1 MITNREIISK
11 VRKSIQEKDADT
23 TFTNK
28 YIFSKLNEHTKWL
41 IYREIKSGNIYRDIT
56 LFQTRKCMPT
66 IKVPKYDIC
75 CPIDTGCV
83 MYRTRYALEGI
94 WSDDTGPIILRVTS
108 IDGSTEFTVLSA
120 KEYQNKKDDP
130 YQKFN
135 KEKYLVIDEDSFLWW
150 EEKAPKKVNIQGF
163 FKEDI
168 TGKYT
173 CAKQAIVQCIP
184 FLDKRYIVPG
194 KIEAELVDK
203 VVNQILGTTK
213 RVAAD
218 ESIDKSENRP
228 M

>member
-1 MITNREIISK
+1 MSTNREIISK
-11 VRKSIQEKDADT
+11 VRKGIQEKDADST
-23 TFTNK
+23 YTNK
-28 YIFSKLNEHTKWL
+28 YIYSKLTEHTKWL
-41 IYREIKSGNIYRDIT
+41 ISREIKSGGIFRDIT
-56 LFQTRKCMPT
+56 LFQTRKCMPV

-83 MYRTRYALEGI
+83 MYRSRYALDSI
-94 WSDDTGPIILRVTS
+94 WGDDTGPIILRVTS
-108 IDGSTEFTVLSA
+108 IDGSTDFTVLSA
-120 KEYQNKKDDP
+120 KSYENKKDDP

-135 KEKYLVIDEDSFLWW
+135 IEQYVIIDEDGFLWW
-150 EEKAPKKVNIQGF
+150 EVKAPKKVNIQGF

-168 TGKYT
+168 SGKYS
-173 CAKQAIVQCIP
+173 CNKDDNRCIL
-184 FLDKRYIVPG
+184 FLDKRFIIPG

-213 RVAAD
+213 RLPAD